1 MFSLHGTPLGGGIV
15 IGRTRKLASRL
26 RDVQRYRIQPEQ
38 VQDELKRFEVAIA
51 SIKQSLVNL
60 LDSLPPDAPT
70 EARPLIEIEQMLLE
84 DPMLID
90 SAQRSIQGQY
100 WNAEWA
106 FASSA
111 QVLAEQFDDFED
123 EYLRERSRDVRQL
136 AEKVLKALASVHSSS
151 KRTAR
156 EGAEPLIFVAEDIA
170 PADMLSLK
178 NAIGF
183 ALDLGGTTSHSAIL
197 ARSMNVPTVVGLH
210 HATELIQDEDWLI
223 LDGDAGVLIVA
234 PDETILQQYRHRQA
248 AGALEREKLKRLT
261 HVPAVTLD
269 GLPVGL
275 MANIEL
281 PEEAEPA
288 RAAGAQGIGLFRSE
302 FLFMNRSE
310 LPNEEEQFEAYRKAV
325 VAMHGHHVTIRT
337 LDIGADKA
345 LDSLAPVVA
354 PNPALGL
361 RAIRY
366 SLAQPEMFL
375 VQLRALLRASAFGS
389 LQILIPMI
397 SHVHELTET
406 FRYLEI
412 AKSQLQERGQAFD
425 EKIRVGGMIEIPAA
439 ALVIDVFMKRLDFV
453 SIGTNDL
460 IQYTLAIDRT
470 DQEVASLYDPIH
482 PAVLRLI
489 AMTIQA
495 GKRAG
500 KPVAV
505 CGEMAG
511 DPELTRLLIGMGL
524 TEFSMHPAS
533 LLRVKQE
540 VLLADAGKLASP
552 VKKLLLADDPEKVRV
567 QFDRIARVN
576 GNLL

>member
-15 IGRTRKLASRL
+15 IGRARKLASHL
-26 RDVQRYRIQPEQ
+26 RDVPRYRIAPDQ
-38 VQDELKRFEVAIA
+38 VDKEVGRFEHALER
-51 SIKQSLVNL
+51 IKSELQEL
-60 LDSLPPDAPT
+60 LGSLPDDAPA
-70 EARPLIEIEQMLLE
+70 EAIPLIEIEQMLLE

-90 SAQRSIQGQY
+90 TARSAITTQY

-106 FASSA
+106 FASNA
-111 QVLAEQFDDFED
+111 QLLAEQFDQFED
-123 EYLRERSRDVRQL
+123 DYLRERGRDVRQL
-136 AEKVLKALASVHSSS
+136 AEKVLKSLAQESGRSQRSV
-151 KRTAR
+151 R

-197 ARSMNVPTVVGLH
+197 ARSMNVPAVVGLH
-210 HATELIQDEDWLI
+210 HASDLIQDEDWLV
-223 LDGDAGVLIVA
+223 LDGVDGVLIVA

-248 AGALEREKLKRLT
+248 ASNLEREKLKRLI

-269 GLPVGL
+269 GLPIQL
-275 MANIEL
+275 LANIEL
-281 PEEAEPA
+281 PEEAAPA
-288 RAAGAQGIGLFRSE
+288 REAGAQGIGLFRSE
-302 FLFMNRSE
+302 FLFMNRKE
-310 LPNEEEQFEAYRKAV
+310 LPNEDEQFEAYRKAV
-325 VAMHGHHVTIRT
+325 VDMKGHDVTIRT

-345 LDSLAPVVA
+345 LDTMAPVVA

-366 SLAQPEMFL
+366 SLSQPDMFL
-375 VQLRALLRASAFGS
+375 AQLRALLRASAFGS
-389 LQILIPMI
+389 LQILVPMI
-397 SHVHELTET
+397 SHVHEITET
-406 FRYLEI
+406 LRYLEI
-412 AKSQLQERGQAFD
+412 AKNQLRDRKLAFN
-425 EKIRVGGMIEIPAA
+425 EGVKVGGMIEIPAA

-470 DQEVASLYDPIH
+470 DEEVASLYDPIH

-489 AMTIQA
+489 AGTIQA

-511 DPELTRLLIGMGL
+511 DPALTRLLIGMGL

-533 LLRVKQE
+533 LLPVKQE
-540 VLLADAGKLASP
+540 VLLADTGKLVGT
-552 VKKLLLADDPEKVRV
+552 VKKILAADDPEKVRSL
-567 QFDRIARVN
+567 FERLARV
-576 GNLL
+576 GEQA

>member
-15 IGRTRKLASRL
+15 IGRARKLASRL
-26 RDVQRYRIQPEQ
+26 RDVQRYRIEPEH
-38 VQDELKRFEVAIA
+38 VRAEVSRLVAAID
-51 SIKQSLVNL
+51 SIQQSLINL
-60 LDSLPPDAPT
+60 LASLPTDAPS
-70 EARPLIEIEQMLLE
+70 EARPLIEIEQMLLV

-90 SAQRSIQGQY
+90 AAKKAIESQY

-106 FASSA
+106 FASNA
-111 QVLAEQFDDFED
+111 QLLAEQFDNFED
-123 EYLRERSRDVRQL
+123 EYLRERGRDVRQL
-136 AEKVLKALASVHSSS
+136 AEKVLKALSANSSSS
-151 KRTAR
+151 KRSVR

-183 ALDLGGTTSHSAIL
+183 SLDLGGTTSHSAIL

-210 HATELIQDEDWLI
+210 HASELIQDEDWLI

-248 AGALEREKLKRLT
+248 ASDLEREKLKRLT

-269 GLPVGL
+269 GLAVGL

-325 VAMHGHHVTIRT
+325 VAMKGHHVTIRT

-366 SLAQPEMFL
+366 SLAQPEIFL

-406 FRYLEI
+406 FRYLDL
-412 AKSQLQERGQAFD
+412 AKAQLRERGQAFD
-425 EKIRVGGMIEIPAA
+425 DQIKVGGMIEIPAA

-540 VLLADAGKLASP
+540 VLLADAGKLMAP
-552 VKKLLLADDPEKVRV
+552 VKKLLLADDPEKVRI
-567 QFDRIARVN
+567 QFDRIARVD
-576 GNLL
+576 GSLL

>member
-511 DPELTRLLIGMGL
+511 DPDLTRLLIGMGL

>member
-1 MFSLHGTPLGGGIV
+1 MFSVHGTPLGGGIV
-15 IGRTRKLASRL
+15 IGRARKLASRL
-26 RDVQRYRIQPEQ
+26 RDVQRYRIEPEQ
-38 VQDELKRFEVAIA
+38 VQEEVKRFLAAIA
-51 SIKQSLVNL
+51 AIKQSLLKL
-60 LDSLPPDAPT
+60 LASLPADAPT

-90 SAQRSIQGQY
+90 SAKRAIESQY

-106 FASSA
+106 FASNA
-111 QVLAEQFDDFED
+111 QLLAEQFDDFED
-123 EYLRERSRDVRQL
+123 AYLRERSRDVRQL
-136 AEKVLKALASVHSSS
+136 AEKVLKALASANTGT
-151 KRTAR
+151 KRSVR

-210 HATELIQDEDWLI
+210 HASELIQDEDWLI
-223 LDGDAGVLIVA
+223 LDGDAGVVIVA

-248 AGALEREKLKRLT
+248 ASDLEREKLKRLT
-261 HVPAVTLD
+261 HVPAITLD
-269 GLPVGL
+269 GLPITL
-275 MANIEL
+275 LANIEL

-325 VAMHGHHVTIRT
+325 VAMKGHHVTIRT

-366 SLAQPEMFL
+366 SLAEPEIFL

-406 FRYLEI
+406 FRYLDL
-412 AKSQLQERGQAFD
+412 AKSQLQERGIAFD
-425 EKIRVGGMIEIPAA
+425 DKIKVGGMIEIPAA

-495 GKRAG
+495 GRRAG

-540 VLLADAGKLASP
+540 VLLADAGKLLLP
-552 VKKLLLADDPEKVRV
+552 VKKLLLADDPERVRV
-567 QFDRIARVN
+567 QFERIARVD

>member
-1 MFSLHGTPLGGGIV
+1 MFSVHGTPLGGGIV
-15 IGRTRKLASRL
+15 IGRARKLASRL
-26 RDVQRYRIQPEQ
+26 RDVQRYRIEPEQ
-38 VQDELKRFEVAIA
+38 VQEEVKRFVAAIA
-51 SIKQSLVNL
+51 SIKQSLVKL
-60 LDSLPPDAPT
+60 LASLPADAPT

-90 SAQRSIQGQY
+90 SAKRAIEGQY

-106 FASSA
+106 FASNA
-111 QVLAEQFDDFED
+111 QLLAEQFDDFED
-123 EYLRERSRDVRQL
+123 AYLRERSRDVRQL
-136 AEKVLKALASVHSSS
+136 AEKVLKALASDNVVS
-151 KRTAR
+151 KRSVR

-210 HATELIQDEDWLI
+210 HASELIKDEDWLI
-223 LDGDAGVLIVA
+223 LDGDAGVVIVA

-248 AGALEREKLKRLT
+248 AGDLEREKLKRLT

-269 GLPVGL
+269 GLPITL
-275 MANIEL
+275 LANIEL

-302 FLFMNRSE
+302 FLFMNRRE
-310 LPNEEEQFEAYRKAV
+310 FPNEEEQFEAYRKAV
-325 VAMHGHHVTIRT
+325 VAMKGHHVTIRT
-337 LDIGADKA
+337 LDIGADKT

-366 SLAQPEMFL
+366 SLAEPEVFL
-375 VQLRALLRASAFGS
+375 VQLRAMLRASAFGS
-389 LQILIPMI
+389 LQILIPML

-406 FRYLEI
+406 FRYLDL
-412 AKSQLQERGQAFD
+412 AKSQLKERGIAFD
-425 EKIRVGGMIEIPAA
+425 DKIKVGGMIEIPAA

-495 GKRAG
+495 GRRAG

-511 DPELTRLLIGMGL
+511 DPDLTRLLIGMGL

-540 VLLADAGKLASP
+540 VLLADAGKLVLP
-552 VKKLLLADDPEKVRV
+552 VKKLLLADDPERVRA
-567 QFDRIARVN
+567 QFERIARVD
-576 GNLL
+576 GNFL

>member
-1 MFSLHGTPLGGGIV
+1 VFSLHGTPLGGGIV
-15 IGRTRKLASRL
+15 IGRARKLASRL
-26 RDVQRYRIQPEQ
+26 RDVQRYRIEPEH
-38 VQDELKRFEVAIA
+38 VQAEIGRFVAAIA

-60 LDSLPPDAPT
+60 LASLPADAPT

-90 SAQRSIQGQY
+90 TAKRAIESQY

-106 FASSA
+106 FASNA
-111 QVLAEQFDDFED
+111 QLLAEQFDDFED

-136 AEKVLKALASVHSSS
+136 AEKVLKALASNSAAS
-151 KRTAR
+151 KRSVR

-210 HATELIQDEDWLI
+210 HASELIQDEDWLI

-248 AGALEREKLKRLT
+248 ASDLEREKLKRLI

-269 GLPVGL
+269 GLAIGL

-281 PEEAEPA
+281 PEEAGPA

-325 VAMHGHHVTIRT
+325 EAMRGHHVTIRT

-406 FRYLEI
+406 FRYLDL
-412 AKSQLQERGQAFD
+412 AKAQLRERGQAFD
-425 EKIRVGGMIEIPAA
+425 EQIKVGGMIEIPAA

-495 GKRAG
+495 GRRAG

-511 DPELTRLLIGMGL
+511 DPDLTRLLIGMGL

-540 VLLADAGKLASP
+540 VLLADAGKLSSP
-552 VKKLLLADDPEKVRV
+552 VKKLLLADDPEKVKV
-567 QFDRIARVN
+567 QFDRIARVD

>member
-15 IGRTRKLASRL
+15 IGRARKLASQL
-26 RDVQRYRIQPEQ
+26 RDVQRYRIAPDAVEQ
-38 VQDELKRFEVAIA
+38 EVVRLETALARI
-51 SIKQSLVNL
+51 SLSLEEL
-60 LDSLPPDAPT
+60 LDSLPGDAPA
-70 EARPLIEIEQMLLE
+70 EARPLIEIEQMLLA

-90 SAQRSIQGQY
+90 TARSAIRDHY

-106 FASSA
+106 FASNA
-111 QVLAEQFDDFED
+111 QVLAEQFDQFED

-136 AEKVLKALASVHSSS
+136 AEKVLKALAQDRGQAKKSV
-151 KRTAR
+151 R

-197 ARSMNVPTVVGLH
+197 ARSMNVPAVVGLH
-210 HATELIQDEDWLI
+210 HASDLIQDEDWLV
-223 LDGDAGVLIVA
+223 LDGDEGVLIVA

-248 AGALEREKLKRLT
+248 AGALETEKLKRLI
-261 HVPAVTLD
+261 HVAAVTLD
-269 GLPVGL
+269 GHEIRLL
-275 MANIEL
+275 ANIEM
-281 PEEAEPA
+281 PEEAAPA
-288 RAAGAQGIGLFRSE
+288 AAAGAQGVGLFRSE
-302 FLFMNRSE
+302 FLFMNRRE
-310 LPNEEEQFEAYRKAV
+310 LPDEDEQFEAYRKAV
-325 VAMHGHHVTIRT
+325 QAMGDHHVTVRT

-345 LDSLAPVVA
+345 LETQPAVVP

-366 SLAQPEMFL
+366 SLSQPDMFL
-375 VQLRALLRASAFGS
+375 AQLRAMLRASAYGH
-389 LQILIPMI
+389 LQILVPMI
-397 SHVHELTET
+397 SHLREITET
-406 FRYLEI
+406 RRYLEL
-412 AKSQLQERGQAFD
+412 AKAQLRAEGTPFD
-425 EKIRVGGMIEIPAA
+425 EGIALGGMIEIPAA
-439 ALVIDVFMKRLDFV
+439 ALMIDAFLKKLDFV

-470 DQEVASLYDPIH
+470 DREVASLYDPIH

-489 AMTIQA
+489 ASTIQA
-495 GKRAG
+495 GKRVG
-500 KPVAV
+500 KPVSV

-511 DPELTRLLIGMGL
+511 DPHLTRLLIGMGL

-540 VLLADAGKLASP
+540 VLLADVGQLAAP
-552 VKKLLLADDPEKVRV
+552 VRKILSADDPDKVH
-567 QFDRIARVN
+567 QLFDRLARV
-576 GNLL
+576 GSGAA

>member
-1 MFSLHGTPLGGGIV
+1 MFSVHGTPLGGGIV
-15 IGRTRKLASRL
+15 IGRARKLASRL
-26 RDVQRYRIQPEQ
+26 RDVQRYRIEPEQ
-38 VQDELKRFEVAIA
+38 VQAEVNRFLAAIA
-51 SIKQSLVNL
+51 AIKQSLVKL
-60 LDSLPPDAPT
+60 LASLPADAPT

-90 SAQRSIQGQY
+90 SAKRAIEAQY

-106 FASSA
+106 LASNA
-111 QVLAEQFDDFED
+111 QILAEQFDHFED

-136 AEKVLKALASVHSSS
+136 AEKVLKALAADNAGSNRSV
-151 KRTAR
+151 R

-210 HATELIQDEDWLI
+210 HASELLQDEDWLI
-223 LDGDAGVLIVA
+223 LDGDAGVVIVA

-248 AGALEREKLKRLT
+248 ASDLEREKLKRLT

-269 GLPVGL
+269 GQPITLL
-275 MANIEL
+275 ANIEL

-310 LPNEEEQFEAYRKAV
+310 LPSEEEQFEAYRKAV
-325 VAMHGHHVTIRT
+325 VAMKGHHVTIRT
-337 LDIGADKA
+337 LDIGSDKT

-366 SLAQPEMFL
+366 SLAEPEIFL
-375 VQLRALLRASAFGS
+375 VQLRAMLRASAFGS
-389 LQILIPMI
+389 MQILIPML

-406 FRYLEI
+406 YRYLDL
-412 AKSQLQERGQAFD
+412 AKSQLRERGLAFD
-425 EKIRVGGMIEIPAA
+425 DKIKVGGMIEIPAA

-511 DPELTRLLIGMGL
+511 DPDLTRLLIGMGL

-540 VLLADAGKLASP
+540 VLLADAGKLVLP
-552 VKKLLLADDPEKVRV
+552 VKKLLLADDPERVRI
-567 QFDRIARVN
+567 QFERIARVD

>member
-1 MFSLHGTPLGGGIV
+1 VFSVHGTPLGGGIV
-15 IGRTRKLASRL
+15 IGRARKLASRL
-26 RDVQRYRIQPEQ
+26 RDVQRYRIEPEQ
-38 VQDELKRFEVAIA
+38 VQDEVKRFLAAIA
-51 SIKQSLVNL
+51 AIKQSLLNL
-60 LDSLPPDAPT
+60 LASLPPDAPT

-90 SAQRSIQGQY
+90 SAKRAIETQY

-106 FASSA
+106 FASNA
-111 QVLAEQFDDFED
+111 QILAEQFDDFED

-136 AEKVLKALASVHSSS
+136 AEKVLKALASNSAGS
-151 KRTAR
+151 KRSVR

-170 PADMLSLK
+170 PADMLSFK

-210 HATELIQDEDWLI
+210 HASELIQDEDWLI
-223 LDGDAGVLIVA
+223 LDGDAGVVIVA

-248 AGALEREKLKRLT
+248 ASDLEREKLKRLT
-261 HVPAVTLD
+261 HVPAITLD
-269 GLPVGL
+269 GLPITL
-275 MANIEL
+275 LANIEL

-310 LPNEEEQFEAYRKAV
+310 LPNEDEQFEAYRKAV
-325 VAMHGHHVTIRT
+325 VAMKGHHVTIRT

-366 SLAQPEMFL
+366 SLAEPEIFL

-389 LQILIPMI
+389 LQILIPML

-406 FRYLEI
+406 FRYLDL
-412 AKSQLQERGQAFD
+412 AKSQLRERGIAFD
-425 EKIRVGGMIEIPAA
+425 DKIKVGGMIEIPAA

-511 DPELTRLLIGMGL
+511 DPDLTRLLIGMGL

-540 VLLADAGKLASP
+540 VLLADAGKLMLP
-552 VKKLLLADDPEKVRV
+552 VKKLLLADDPERVRV
-567 QFDRIARVN
+567 QFERIARVD

>member
-15 IGRTRKLASRL
+15 IGRARKLASQL
-26 RDVQRYRIQPEQ
+26 RDVQRYRIAPAAVEQ
-38 VQDELKRFEVAIA
+38 EVVRLETALARI
-51 SIKQSLVNL
+51 SPSLEEL
-60 LDSLPPDAPT
+60 LDSLPGDAPA
-70 EARPLIEIEQMLLE
+70 EARPLIEIEQMLLA

-90 SAQRSIQGQY
+90 TARSAIRDHY

-106 FASSA
+106 FASNA
-111 QVLAEQFDDFED
+111 QVLAEQFDQFED

-136 AEKVLKALASVHSSS
+136 AEKGLKSLVQDRGQAKKSV
-151 KRTAR
+151 R

-197 ARSMNVPTVVGLH
+197 ARSMNVPAVVGLH
-210 HATELIQDEDWLI
+210 HASDLIQDEDWLV
-223 LDGDAGVLIVA
+223 LDGDEGVLIVA

-248 AGALEREKLKRLT
+248 AGALETEKLKRLI
-261 HVPAVTLD
+261 HVAAVTLD
-269 GLPVGL
+269 GHEIRLL
-275 MANIEL
+275 ANIEM
-281 PEEAEPA
+281 PEEAAPA
-288 RAAGAQGIGLFRSE
+288 AAAGAQGVGLFRSE
-302 FLFMNRSE
+302 FLFMNRRE
-310 LPNEEEQFEAYRKAV
+310 LPDEDEQFEAYRKAV
-325 VAMHGHHVTIRT
+325 QAMGDHHVTVRT

-345 LDSLAPVVA
+345 LETQPAVVP

-366 SLAQPEMFL
+366 SLSQPDMFL
-375 VQLRALLRASAFGS
+375 AQLRAMLRASAYGH
-389 LQILIPMI
+389 LQILVPMI
-397 SHVHELTET
+397 SHLREITET
-406 FRYLEI
+406 RRYLEL
-412 AKSQLQERGQAFD
+412 AKAQLRAEGTPFD
-425 EKIRVGGMIEIPAA
+425 EGIALGGMIEIPAA
-439 ALVIDVFMKRLDFV
+439 ALMIDAFLKKLDFV

-470 DQEVASLYDPIH
+470 DREVASLYDPIH

-489 AMTIQA
+489 ASTIQA
-495 GKRAG
+495 GKRVG
-500 KPVAV
+500 KPVSV

-511 DPELTRLLIGMGL
+511 DPHLTRLLIGMGL

-540 VLLADAGKLASP
+540 VLLADVGQLAAP
-552 VKKLLLADDPEKVRV
+552 VRKILSADDPDKVH
-567 QFDRIARVN
+567 QLFDRLARV
-576 GNLL
+576 GSGAA

>member
-1 MFSLHGTPLGGGIV
+1 VFSVHGTPLGGGIV
-15 IGRTRKLASRL
+15 IGRARKLASRL
-26 RDVQRYRIQPEQ
+26 RDVQRYRIEPEQ
-38 VQDELKRFEVAIA
+38 VQDEVKRFLAAIA
-51 SIKQSLVNL
+51 AIKQSLLNL
-60 LDSLPPDAPT
+60 LASLPADAPT

-90 SAQRSIQGQY
+90 SAKRAIETQY

-106 FASSA
+106 FASNA
-111 QVLAEQFDDFED
+111 QILAEQFDDFED

-136 AEKVLKALASVHSSS
+136 AEKVLKALASNSAGS
-151 KRTAR
+151 KRSVR

-170 PADMLSLK
+170 PADMLSFK

-210 HATELIQDEDWLI
+210 HASELIQDEDWLI
-223 LDGDAGVLIVA
+223 LDGDAGVVIVA

-248 AGALEREKLKRLT
+248 ASDLEREKLKRLT
-261 HVPAVTLD
+261 HVPAITLD
-269 GLPVGL
+269 GLPITL
-275 MANIEL
+275 LANIEL

-310 LPNEEEQFEAYRKAV
+310 LPNEEEQFEAYRKSV
-325 VAMHGHHVTIRT
+325 VAMKGHHVTIRT

-366 SLAQPEMFL
+366 SLAEPEIFL

-389 LQILIPMI
+389 LQILIPML

-406 FRYLEI
+406 FRYLDL
-412 AKSQLQERGQAFD
+412 AKSQLRERGIAFD
-425 EKIRVGGMIEIPAA
+425 DKIKVGGMIEIPAA

-511 DPELTRLLIGMGL
+511 DPDLTRLLIGMGL

-540 VLLADAGKLASP
+540 VLLADAGKLMLP
-552 VKKLLLADDPEKVRV
+552 VKKLLLADDPERV
-567 QFDRIARVN
+567 QAQFERIARVD

>member
-15 IGRTRKLASRL
+15 IGRARKLASRL
-26 RDVQRYRIQPEQ
+26 RDVERYRIEPEY
-38 VQDELKRFEVAIA
+38 VQGEVARFVAAIA
-51 SIKQSLVNL
+51 AIKQSLVNL
-60 LDSLPPDAPT
+60 LASLPADAPT

-90 SAQRSIQGQY
+90 SAKRAIEGQY

-106 FASSA
+106 FASNA

-136 AEKVLKALASVHSSS
+136 AEKVLKALASNAAGS
-151 KRTAR
+151 KRSVR
-156 EGAEPLIFVAEDIA
+156 EGIEPLIFVAEDIA

-210 HATELIQDEDWLI
+210 HASELIQDEDWLI

-248 AGALEREKLKRLT
+248 ASHLEREKLKRLT

-310 LPNEEEQFEAYRKAV
+310 LPNEDEQFEAYRKAV
-325 VAMHGHHVTIRT
+325 VAMAGHHVTIRT

-366 SLAQPEMFL
+366 SLAQPEIFL

-406 FRYLEI
+406 YRYLDL
-412 AKSQLQERGQAFD
+412 AKSQLRERGIAFD
-425 EKIRVGGMIEIPAA
+425 EKIKVGGMIEIPAA

-540 VLLADAGKLASP
+540 VLLADAGKLMAP
-552 VKKLLLADDPEKVRV
+552 VKKLLLADDPDKVRS
-567 QFDRIARVN
+567 QFDRIARVD

>member
-1 MFSLHGTPLGGGIV
+1 VFSVHGTPLGGGIV
-15 IGRTRKLASRL
+15 IGRARKLASRL
-26 RDVQRYRIQPEQ
+26 RDVQRYRIEPEQ
-38 VQDELKRFEVAIA
+38 VQSEVKRFVTAIGT
-51 SIKQSLVNL
+51 IKQSLVNL
-60 LDSLPPDAPT
+60 LASLPPDAPT

-90 SAQRSIQGQY
+90 SAKRAIESQY

-106 FASSA
+106 FASNA
-111 QVLAEQFDDFED
+111 QLLAEQFDDFED

-136 AEKVLKALASVHSSS
+136 AEKVLKALALDHANS
-151 KRTAR
+151 KRSTR
-156 EGAEPLIFVAEDIA
+156 EWGEPLIFVAEDIA
-170 PADMLSLK
+170 PADMLSMK

-210 HATELIQDEDWLI
+210 HASELIQDEDWLI

-234 PDETILQQYRHRQA
+234 ADETILQQYRHRQA
-248 AGALEREKLKRLT
+248 ASDLEREKLKRLT

-269 GLPVGL
+269 GLTISL

-325 VAMHGHHVTIRT
+325 VAMQGYHVTIRT
-337 LDIGADKA
+337 LDIGSDKA
-345 LDSLAPVVA
+345 LDTMAPVVA

-366 SLAQPEMFL
+366 SLAQPQIFL

-406 FRYLEI
+406 FRYLDL
-412 AKSQLQERGQAFD
+412 AKAQLRERRLAFD
-425 EKIRVGGMIEIPAA
+425 DKIKVGGMIEIPAA

-524 TEFSMHPAS
+524 TELSMHPAS

-540 VLLADAGKLASP
+540 VLLADAGKLMLP
-552 VKKLLLADDPEKVRV
+552 VKKLLLADDPEKVRL